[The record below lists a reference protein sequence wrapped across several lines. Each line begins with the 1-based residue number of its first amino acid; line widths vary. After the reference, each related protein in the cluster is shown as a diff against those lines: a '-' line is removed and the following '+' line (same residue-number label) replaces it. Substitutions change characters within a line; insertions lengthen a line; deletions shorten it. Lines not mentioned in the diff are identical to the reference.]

1 MSIQICL
8 NCIDFLKLDFTV
20 AQRSGVIFPPY
31 RGNARNEASQ
41 KSIFPLLRVCVHCVT
56 ICLVIRD
63 LARIYTMVHLS

>member
-41 KSIFPLLRVCVHCVT
+41 KSIFPLLRVCVHCEPGKKEF
-56 ICLVIRD
+56 LKADSRFKG
-63 LARIYTMVHLS
+63 